1 MKHIRLQF
9 ILVYLFLF
17 ISLCHSSELPEVFT
31 TLLPAPQSVRLL
43 SAEAGIHP
51 QDIVGYCLKN
61 KAEIPFRQDYFPRKL
76 LKSVRKGTILLKID
90 NRIKEEEGYRLIVS
104 SGKVTVEARTQVGL
118 QYGVQTL
125 VQLAQNAVELN
136 TSLPA
141 FEIKDYPSSSY
152 RAIHIDLKNH
162 MKPKDYLYHIL
173 DRMAEYKLN
182 AVVVEYE
189 DKLKYENYPEIALPD
204 ALSVEEWS
212 EWAEY
217 AHRLNIDV
225 SPLIQGIGHADF
237 ILKHD
242 EYKSLRENPASDW
255 TCCPTNEDYYEL
267 QFGLYQTAIRAT
279 PHGKYL
285 HVGGDEAPGV
295 GTCPRCKA
303 TGKTPLQLQLD
314 WLKRVSDYAE
324 AHGRIP
330 IFWDDILFKGV
341 GLYYTI
347 LDLEK
352 SEQQDSIW
360 EARLPELD
368 RYAKLF
374 PRNVIYMRWKYEDAL
389 SKGNRLA
396 LGSYNRQGLQV
407 MGANAAQTT
416 FAMLPLE
423 NGQAEH
429 IRSFHLVSSE
439 IPLKGILCTAW
450 DDSSPLFD
458 TYWKGFIANAQ
469 YSWNIAEEMDIREFS
484 RRYLIRE
491 FGNTVSSLPDF
502 RLALE
507 SAFPLWETGLLDYGV
522 RKAMWKT
529 KGNYK
534 VISLPG
540 GQRGEWSRK
549 YAERLREAERNKK
562 THDDISFLL
571 KQYRDKAVRNDYSLQ
586 VFSIINELTGYTAR
600 LLLAVSVYDKDRDKA
615 SLNSLRRC
623 MDDFKTIRRN
633 MEELYS
639 RTRTIEQPAGYI
651 LPMGYRSRLGLNTPD
666 SSWMF
671 LFELELLA
679 HLDKMLSLYEEPN

>member
-330 IFWDDILFKGV
+330 IFWDDMLFKGV

-396 LGSYNRQGLQV
+396 LGWYNRQGLQV

-458 TYWKGFIANAQ
+458 TYWKGIHCQCA
-469 YSWNIAEEMDIREFS
+469 I
-484 RRYLIRE
+484 
-491 FGNTVSSLPDF
+491 
-502 RLALE
+502 
-507 SAFPLWETGLLDYGV
+507 
-522 RKAMWKT
+522 
-529 KGNYK
+529 
-534 VISLPG
+534 
-540 GQRGEWSRK
+540 
-549 YAERLREAERNKK
+549 
-562 THDDISFLL
+562 
-571 KQYRDKAVRNDYSLQ
+571 
-586 VFSIINELTGYTAR
+586 
-600 LLLAVSVYDKDRDKA
+600 
-615 SLNSLRRC
+615 
-623 MDDFKTIRRN
+623 
-633 MEELYS
+633 
-639 RTRTIEQPAGYI
+639 
-651 LPMGYRSRLGLNTPD
+651 
-666 SSWMF
+666 
-671 LFELELLA
+671 
-679 HLDKMLSLYEEPN
+679 